1 MAKSH
6 LARGKG
12 IEEGRVWLSSSKISK
27 SNNDPCIPQLT
38 TPQQQINRRSLV
50 PRPAPLLQ
58 AAQNAQSPGKG
69 SLLSLVQACGSSW
82 PSESTVASTWSSP
95 PSTPEQL
102 PPWVPLQPNSFWVL
116 PIARVDQGRSRKQG
130 SATPLA
136 CRKDGPGAG
145 LCPGDH
151 GAARLCFR
159 LLQLVTCALLW
170 G

>member
-1 MAKSH
+1 MRQSH
-6 LARGKG
+6 LLSPTQGKRNVCIWSIALKKLRKCPIG
-12 IEEGRVWLSSSKISK
+12 QSSVPFNTGES
-27 SNNDPCIPQLT
+27 PGPGVA
-38 TPQQQINRRSLV
+38 SL
-50 PRPAPLLQ
+50 
-58 AAQNAQSPGKG
+58 SPGKG

-82 PSESTVASTWSSP
+82 PSESTVASTWSRP
-95 PSTPEQL
+95 PSTLEQL

-116 PIARVDQGRSRKQG
+116 PIARVDQGRSRKQD
-130 SATPLA
+130 SVTPSA

-151 GAARLCFR
+151 EAARLCFW